1 MTLNAKH
8 IIPDLFAKIHF
19 GEKMGTGF
27 ERIREVCKKENTPF
41 PEIEFDENYF
51 YVTFRQSNEY
61 LKLAAEEEREGGTEK
76 VKEKAI
82 EKVIE
87 KVGERVTENQKRILE
102 EIIKNKYITI
112 KRLSESIGISERK
125 TQENIKKLKGKSLLK
140 RVGPDKGGYWEVL
153 AK

>member
-1 MTLNAKH
+1 LGSKW
-8 IIPDLFAKIHF
+8 I
-19 GEKMGTGF
+19 
-27 ERIREVCKKENTPF
+27 
-41 PEIEFDENYF
+41 
-51 YVTFRQSNEY
+51 RQSKEY
-61 LKLAAEEEREGGTEK
+61 LKLAAEEGEGGTEK